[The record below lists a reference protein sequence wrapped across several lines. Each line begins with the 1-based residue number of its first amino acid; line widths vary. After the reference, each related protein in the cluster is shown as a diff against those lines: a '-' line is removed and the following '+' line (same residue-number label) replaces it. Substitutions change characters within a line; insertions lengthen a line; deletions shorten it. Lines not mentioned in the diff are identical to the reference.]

1 MSTLPTPY
9 HQLQPLSSRFLTSQ
23 KLRSSLAKTFVASR
37 NANKVC
43 HHTLLS
49 SLSNDLFDVYCSYK
63 ESREIWDS
71 LILIYI
77 AEDVVRQR
85 FIIANYYRWTMNN
98 EKDIKVQ
105 INEYHKLLRDLK
117 TEDEFISELL
127 IEKLYRVVTNN
138 NPLKPGANLIKGDDI
153 IATVISQVNV
163 VTHVNKLVVDSRATR
178 HICANKSMLTSYTV
192 AEDGEGKGKV
202 LLKLTSRKHW
212 H

>member
-1 MSTLPTPY
+1 MHGVFFTLSIPKPDVTADAS
-9 HQLQPLSSRFLTSQ
+9 QLQQ
-23 KLRSSLAKTFVASR
+23 WVQ
-37 NANKVC
+37 ANKVC

-127 IEKLYRVVTNN
+127 IEKLLESWTNYKQQLKHKHKQMSLSDLITHIIIEDTNRKESVATRTKAMSAKANMVQEKPFHKRYVNKTDHNNKKKYKHN
-138 NPLKPGANLIKGDDI
+138 NPCVAPSNL
-153 IATVISQVNV
+153 TMCS
-163 VTHVNKLVVDSRATR
+163 
-178 HICANKSMLTSYTV
+178 CF
-192 AEDGEGKGKV
+192 
-202 LLKLTSRKHW
+202 
-212 H
+212 

>member
-1 MSTLPTPY
+1 
-9 HQLQPLSSRFLTSQ
+9 
-23 KLRSSLAKTFVASR
+23 
-37 NANKVC
+37 
-43 HHTLLS
+43 
-49 SLSNDLFDVYCSYK
+49 
-63 ESREIWDS
+63 
-71 LILIYI
+71 
-77 AEDVVRQR
+77 
-85 FIIANYYRWTMNN
+85 
-98 EKDIKVQ
+98 
-105 INEYHKLLRDLK
+105 
-117 TEDEFISELL
+117 
-127 IEKLYRVVTNN
+127 VTNN